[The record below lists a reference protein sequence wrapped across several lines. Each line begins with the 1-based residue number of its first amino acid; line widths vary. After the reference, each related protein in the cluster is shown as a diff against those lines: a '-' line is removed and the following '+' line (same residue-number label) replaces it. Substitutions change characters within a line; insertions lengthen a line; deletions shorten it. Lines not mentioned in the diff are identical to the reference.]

1 MHYLVDLTLFPKRLR
16 YDIIALLAQRPD
28 PKGSQSSASPSSA
41 HEACRGEEL
50 GIAAAEDC
58 RGEELGIAAAEDC
71 RGEELGRA
79 AAEELDMAAVEGQ
92 DAGEACFGDELFA
105 AAALDSIFSISI
117 ACDGSIYINHLR
129 LCVSFA
135 IELAL

>member
-1 MHYLVDLTLFPKRLR
+1 MHYLVDLTLFSKRLR

-58 RGEELGIAAAEDC
+58 RGEELGIAAAE
-71 RGEELGRA
+71 
-79 AAEELDMAAVEGQ
+79 ELDMAAVEGL